1 MKKDKESF
9 NKFFEARKNER
20 DSARRQQLAL
30 FESAC
35 NRLNEEEVKNGYSCT
50 YVCLRKEDV
59 SKIMDTEML
68 GRCPKKVLLSE
79 VRREVRK
86 WGYKLK
92 FEKNDNESGDI
103 IFEMSIRCTPLR
115 VLKLFLLSR
124 GLL

>member
-20 DSARRQQLAL
+20 DSARRQQVAL

-59 SKIMDTEML
+59 SKIMDTKML
-68 GRCPKKVLLSE
+68 GRCPKKVLLPE

-86 WGYKLK
+86 WGYKLRFK
-92 FEKNDNESGDI
+92 EVDKDDDI
-103 IFEMSIRCTPLR
+103 IFKMSIRCTPLR

>member
-1 MKKDKESF
+1 MKKDKASF
-9 NKFFEARKNER
+9 NKFFEVQKNKRKNIV
-20 DSARRQQLAL
+20 RQQLAVL
-30 FESAC
+30 RAAC
-35 NRLNEEEVKNGYSCT
+35 DNLDQDVTFGFSYIMVHLSK
-50 YVCLRKEDV
+50 KDV
-59 SKIMDTEML
+59 SNIMDKNML
-68 GRCPKKVLLSE
+68 DRYPKKIILPE

-103 IFEMSIRCTPLR
+103 IFEMSIRFTPLR

>member
-59 SKIMDTEML
+59 SKIRDTEML
-68 GRCPKKVLLSE
+68 GRCPKKVLLPE

-86 WGYKLK
+86 WGYKLRFK
-92 FEKNDNESGDI
+92 EVDKDDDI
-103 IFEMSIRCTPLR
+103 IFKMSIRFTPLR

>member
-59 SKIMDTEML
+59 SKIRDTEML
-68 GRCPKKVLLSE
+68 GRYPKKVLLPE

-86 WGYKLK
+86 WGYKLRFK
-92 FEKNDNESGDI
+92 EVDKDDDI
-103 IFEMSIRCTPLR
+103 IFKMSIRCTPLR

>member
-1 MKKDKESF
+1 MKKDKASF

-59 SKIMDTEML
+59 SKIMDTKML
-68 GRCPKKVLLSE
+68 GRCPKKVLLPE

-86 WGYKLK
+86 WGYKLRFK
-92 FEKNDNESGDI
+92 EVDKDDDI
-103 IFEMSIRCTPLR
+103 IFKMSIRFTPLR

>member
-86 WGYKLK
+86 WGYKLRFK
-92 FEKNDNESGDI
+92 EVDKDDDI
-103 IFEMSIRCTPLR
+103 IFKMSIRFTPLR